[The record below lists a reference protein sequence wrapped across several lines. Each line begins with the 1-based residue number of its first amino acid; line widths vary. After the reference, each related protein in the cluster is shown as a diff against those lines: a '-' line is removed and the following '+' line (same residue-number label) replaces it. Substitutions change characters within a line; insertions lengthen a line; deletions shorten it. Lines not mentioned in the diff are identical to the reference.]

1 MSNYKF
7 LIGPLVEKMDDAR
20 REAEAAL
27 DQSEARA
34 GVGVETAVIARLLYA
49 LVLAVLALAAA
60 TALQGR
66 ER

>member
-7 LIGPLVEKMDDAR
+7 LSGPLAEKMDDAR
-20 REAEAAL
+20 REAEVAL
-27 DQSEARA
+27 DQSETRA
-34 GVGVETAVIARLLYA
+34 GVSVETWVIARLLYA